1 MKQKIKEVSKQI
13 AESKQQQEKD
23 RREGKGRVISLS
35 RRIYHLQNKKAY
47 YVESESSN
55 SRYYFKI

>member
-23 RREGKGRVISLS
+23 RREGKGR
-35 RRIYHLQNKKAY
+35 
-47 YVESESSN
+47 
-55 SRYYFKI
+55 